1 MIVVGEEMGWLE
13 LLLEESVDY
22 YECEVDFD
30 LKSLMV
36 KIEFILIGFVVVM
49 VMILVFGIFMLM
61 WNMMLVVKGGWYSVL

>member
-49 VMILVFGIFMLM
+49 VLILVFGIFMLM
-61 WNMMLVVKGGWYSVL
+61 WNMMLVVKGGW